1 MKKNNLSIDE
11 SKEFID
17 NLEKTLE
24 ANNKALFIEQME
36 KIGSIKKLKY
46 GDFTRKPYVSISI
59 ALTQES
65 IDFDSAIYYLKKI
78 LEYGADKNDINKFTS
93 NYYDS
98 LHNKNIKNNYKIHS
112 DFINK
117 LQKLGLA
124 KEVFSYALYKHIDWT
139 FGEEKWD
146 YLYIRFLLENGADPN
161 FKVDKY
167 GLGDDCES
175 IISLVIEEKDLKLL
189 SLFYEYGAVLTE
201 EILSCFSYPDLLSAG
216 ITINIEPNKIRENGE
231 TGLTNI
237 LLGKPTLELVKELT
251 EKGADLNKPNR
262 AGYYPI
268 EVLMFSREAINE
280 ENDFTDIL
288 EYFVEKKVDVNV
300 VSRLDDSIDSDY
312 TPLGVALY
320 QKYITLEEC
329 ETKKEKFVNNLYN
342 KYISILLNAGAD
354 INIAENVEI
363 ISLYASELSES
374 LS

>member
-59 ALTQES
+59 ALTQE
-65 IDFDSAIYYLKKI
+65 
-78 LEYGADKNDINKFTS
+78 
-93 NYYDS
+93 
-98 LHNKNIKNNYKIHS
+98 
-112 DFINK
+112 
-117 LQKLGLA
+117 
-124 KEVFSYALYKHIDWT
+124 
-139 FGEEKWD
+139 
-146 YLYIRFLLENGADPN
+146 
-161 FKVDKY
+161 
-167 GLGDDCES
+167 
-175 IISLVIEEKDLKLL
+175 
-189 SLFYEYGAVLTE
+189 
-201 EILSCFSYPDLLSAG
+201 
-216 ITINIEPNKIRENGE
+216 
-231 TGLTNI
+231 
-237 LLGKPTLELVKELT
+237 
-251 EKGADLNKPNR
+251 
-262 AGYYPI
+262 
-268 EVLMFSREAINE
+268 
-280 ENDFTDIL
+280 
-288 EYFVEKKVDVNV
+288 
-300 VSRLDDSIDSDY
+300 SIDSDY